1 MFFTNVFLF
10 HTCTT
15 RTRNYYYYNNV
26 PSIVITAL
34 LGWKLDVFAIAV
46 LASDGH
52 HVLAARFF
60 HGEYAISHGSESI
73 SLHNDDDVD
82 GVRCRDEVATSEK
95 RCLI

>member
-1 MFFTNVFLF
+1 L
-10 HTCTT
+10 
-15 RTRNYYYYNNV
+15 
-26 PSIVITAL
+26 P